1 MLLIGDANIFIDLDD
16 IGAIELIKS
25 LECEIVVTDMVFHEL
40 YTSQKTLL
48 QKIDIKILDF
58 QPSELI
64 DFYNTYNELNT
75 TGISPQD
82 YSLVYKAKQHNG
94 SILTGDK
101 KLKNFSKRENI
112 QVYGIFYI
120 IDQFLETNI
129 MDLKEWETLL
139 QALQNANCRL
149 PQKEFEKRFERCRLE
164 GDK

>member
-1 MLLIGDANIFIDLDD
+1 MLLIGDANIFIDLDA

-25 LECEIVVTDMVFHEL
+25 LNCEVVVTDMVFHEL
-40 YTSQKTLL
+40 YQSQKTLL

-64 DFYNTYNELNT
+64 DLYTTYNSLNT

-82 YSLVYKAKQHNG
+82 YSLVYKAKQHHG
-94 SILTGDK
+94 AILTGDK

-120 IDQFLETNI
+120 MDQFLETNI
-129 MDLKEWETLL
+129 MNIEEWESLL
-139 QALQNANCRL
+139 YALQNVNCRL
-149 PQKEFEKRFERCRLE
+149 PQKEFEKRFEQCRLE
-164 GDK
+164 GAK

>member
-1 MLLIGDANIFIDLDD
+1 MLLIGDANIFIDLDA

-64 DFYNTYNELNT
+64 DLYNTYNGLNT

-149 PQKEFEKRFERCRLE
+149 PQKEFEKRFEQCKTE